1 MVKAVFHWFD
11 VIVMVKTVFHW
22 FDVTVVV
29 KAVFLWFD
37 VSCHSGG
44 KGSVPLV

>member
-29 KAVFLWFD
+29 KAVFHWFD